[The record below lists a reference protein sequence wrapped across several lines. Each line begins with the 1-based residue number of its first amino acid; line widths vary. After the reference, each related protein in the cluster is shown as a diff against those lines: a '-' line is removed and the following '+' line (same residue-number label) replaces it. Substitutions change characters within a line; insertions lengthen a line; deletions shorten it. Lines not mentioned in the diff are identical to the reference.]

1 MSTNLNIEPRFR
13 RLNGYIQDIEKGL
26 LQIPPFQ
33 RDKVW
38 DNTKRKDL
46 FDSLKNGY
54 PIGSLLLW
62 KPEDNIPFEKSLNK
76 VGPYTIDIENT
87 KDFFY
92 ILDGFQRLST
102 IFGCLIDPDKNQI
115 QVDKEEWRK
124 EFNICYDLEK
134 EEFFIPRSI
143 SQLEVYQI
151 PVYKLINTRAS
162 YLRER
167 EFFNLGYSEQD
178 IEIYMDRYRTLGT
191 TLQDYVLPSTE
202 IKGGEIE
209 DAVEIFT
216 RVNSKGSIISPD
228 WMVSALSY
236 NKDKEGF
243 RFGSLIDSL
252 IEDLKIYN
260 FDEVNRQIILQ
271 CIVNSFGKVHF
282 DQMTKRDT
290 SKLNKLVKR
299 DDFIETTKKTI
310 ESIKKSIKFL
320 FEELLVVDNKLLP
333 YTNQLIFF
341 TDFFNQIENPN
352 EIQLSKLKKWFWITT
367 YSGYFT
373 MYSLSK
379 QREAYNQFQ
388 KFLKNEDE
396 YAVYN
401 DKPDSPFEVTEFP
414 NKLYFGSV
422 RAKALILFMLNYNNN
437 FKKIDSQEI
446 EGLKLNYLFY
456 DVKDDKGNFYPESA
470 VTVLGTLQS
479 IFPKSKDMSFMLEK
493 EDNYNNYF
501 ITEEMKAIFLKKD
514 NDYQR
519 KILDKRKELIIDIEA
534 EFVKKLGIDYK
545 VN

>member
-1 MSTNLNIEPRFR
+1 MSTNLIIEPRFR
-13 RLNGYIQDIEKGL
+13 RLNAYIQDIEKGL

-62 KPEDNIPFEKSLNK
+62 KPEDNIPFEESLNK
-76 VGPYTIDIENT
+76 VGPYTVDIKNT

-102 IFGCLIDPDKNQI
+102 IFGCLIDPDKKQI

-151 PVYKLINTRAS
+151 PVYKLIDTRAS

-167 EFFNLGYSEQD
+167 EFFSLGYSEKE
-178 IEIYMDRYRTLGT
+178 IEIYMDRYRTLGS

-243 RFGSLIDSL
+243 KFATLIDDL
-252 IEDLKIYN
+252 IEELKIYN
-260 FDEVNRQIILQ
+260 FDELSRKIILQ
-271 CIVNSFGKVHF
+271 CIVNSFGKIHF
-282 DQMTKRDT
+282 DQMTKQNT

-299 DDFIETTKKTI
+299 DDFIEITKKTM
-310 ESIKKSIKFL
+310 ENLKKAIKFL
-320 FEELLVVDNKLLP
+320 FEELLVIDSKLLP
-333 YTNQLIFF
+333 YTNQLIFI
-341 TDFFNQIENPN
+341 TDFFNQIDNPN
-352 EIQLSKLKKWFWITT
+352 EIQLNKLKKWFWITT

-388 KFLKNEDE
+388 KFLKNEEED
-396 YAVYN
+396 AVYN

-422 RAKALILFMLNYNNN
+422 RAKALILFMLNYANN
-437 FKKIDSQEI
+437 FKRIDSQEI

-456 DVKDDKGNFYPESA
+456 DMKDDKGNFYPEGA
-470 VTVLGTLQS
+470 ITILDTLQS
-479 IFPKSKDMSFMLEK
+479 IFHKSKDMSFMLEGK
-493 EDNYNNYF
+493 EDYLHYF
-501 ITEEMKAIFLKKD
+501 VTEEMKEIFIN
-514 NDYQR
+514 NDKNYQR
-519 KILDKRKELIIDIEA
+519 LILDKRKTMIIDA
-534 EFVKKLGIDYK
+534 EKLFVEKLDISYI
-545 VN
+545 N